1 MLDETLGGF
10 RFDPEDGKMT
20 AAPQAATTAG
30 RPPQSRNMRA
40 GSLRK
45 WRFKVSSQVMC
56 LVSPVFRAMLGP
68 SSMFKEACE
77 LRASPSCYRL
87 SLEDDDPEAFLAIL
101 YVLHCQTEK
110 VPSSISF
117 EDLFHMAIICDKY
130 DCALAVAVWVDIW
143 TTGWREFAFETAYSE
158 WMFISWT
165 FCLPSVFEPLSR
177 KIVMEGRYENGL
189 GQLLWGGRSL
199 DEVMVPDPV
208 ISAIHQLRSD
218 AIKAILDN
226 TVFYLDLYSN
236 AEGTMCI
243 YEIPECDVMILGS
256 IVREFRKRG
265 LHNRE
270 KFLLMSLNEV
280 VASIKEISIYFYT
293 NYTGTVFHGDT
304 CSFLPEL
311 FAKVDKICE
320 SIGELKLERFSKGVV
335 WCRCGTGFGGKLEPL
350 EYKPV

>member
-1 MLDETLGGF
+1 M
-10 RFDPEDGKMT
+10 
-20 AAPQAATTAG
+20 
-30 RPPQSRNMRA
+30 RPN
-40 GSLRK
+40 SLWK
-45 WRFKVSSQVMC
+45 SRFKVSSQVLC

-77 LRASPSCYRL
+77 LRASSSGYSL
-87 SLEDDDPEAFLAIL
+87 SLEGDDPEAFGAIL
-101 YVLHCQTEK
+101 YVFHCQTEK
-110 VPSSISF
+110 VPISVSF
-117 EDLFHMAIICDKY
+117 EDLFHIAIICDKY
-130 DCALAVAVWVDIW
+130 DCALAAAVWVDIW
-143 TTGWREFAFETAYSE
+143 TTVWRQFAFETTYSE

-165 FCLPSVFEPLSR
+165 FSLPSVFEPLSR
-177 KIVMEGRYENGL
+177 KIVMEGYESKQ

-208 ISAIHQLRSD
+208 ISAILQLRSD
-218 AIKAILDN
+218 SIKTILDI

-236 AEGTMCI
+236 AEGTMCC

-280 VASIKEISIYFYT
+280 VASIKGISIYFYT
-293 NYTGTVFHGDT
+293 NYSGTVFHGDT

-320 SIGELKLERFSKGVV
+320 GIGELKLERFGKGVV
-335 WCRCGTGFGGKLEPL
+335 FQRFKDEYGAKLEPL